1 MNLYPLTV
9 YKNNYVVLDET
20 NLKNK
25 IMMNLHDLVLKF
37 HGFGSVITL
46 FPLYS

>member
-20 NLKNK
+20 DK
-25 IMMNLHDLVLKF
+25 IMMNLHDLAVKF